1 MGFKEERKNLSI
13 GTMTAG
19 REKLLDKE
27 TYRAVMAQSEEA
39 PRQPQ
44 KTGLEQNGLL
54 QEVTVKMETM
64 DVQEAHLQDL
74 RA

>member
-1 MGFKEERKNLSI
+1 
-13 GTMTAG
+13 
-19 REKLLDKE
+19 
-27 TYRAVMAQSEEA
+27 MAQSEEA

-44 KTGLEQNGLL
+44 KTRLQQKGPL
-54 QEVTVKMETM
+54 QEVTVKMEMM